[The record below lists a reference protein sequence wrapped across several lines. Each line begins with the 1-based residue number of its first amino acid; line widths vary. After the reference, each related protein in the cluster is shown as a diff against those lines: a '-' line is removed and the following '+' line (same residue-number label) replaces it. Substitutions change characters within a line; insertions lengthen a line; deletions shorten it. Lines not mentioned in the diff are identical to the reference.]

1 MESTLNQGKDSE
13 FQSDRT
19 NKYIPLYKASILFF
33 EADYD
38 RMLTLLDDY
47 INQGT
52 DVISARN
59 WKLYYLAYLDRNK
72 ETAEGAIQL
81 MDIIGGTGILD
92 ELGIDHPES
101 DSGRM
106 KPIDLIPRG
115 IASACLRYIGANYV
129 SEGDLKTAQA
139 CFRKSAELS
148 PYSPESIEWVIFCDW
163 VTGDFDSAMRNCVD
177 AMDRFPQDYS
187 ILVTYYELAEFYPS
201 ALMAEYPN
209 PDDAVDSYYDK
220 IIAQYERYPNAPRAM
235 EEYAEYLE
243 MNEKSGAEE
252 LYLKVN
258 DIMPGLPIPRLALAS
273 CYASRYGL
281 DKATNFLNE
290 SGLNRDLSVIPGY
303 YLEAGVRKSEGML
316 EFADWLRDEFSP
328 NDEFQVYLDN
338 LRAIAVERI
347 GE

>member
-19 NKYIPLYKASILFF
+19 NKYILLYKASILFF

-139 CFRKSAELS
+139 CFRKSSALS
-148 PYSPESIEWVIFCDW
+148 PYSPESIEWVVFCDW
-163 VTGDFDSAMRNCVD
+163 VTGDFDSAIRNCVD

-187 ILVTYYELAEFYPS
+187 
-201 ALMAEYPN
+201 
-209 PDDAVDSYYDK
+209 
-220 IIAQYERYPNAPRAM
+220 
-235 EEYAEYLE
+235 
-243 MNEKSGAEE
+243 
-252 LYLKVN
+252 
-258 DIMPGLPIPRLALAS
+258 
-273 CYASRYGL
+273 
-281 DKATNFLNE
+281 
-290 SGLNRDLSVIPGY
+290 
-303 YLEAGVRKSEGML
+303 
-316 EFADWLRDEFSP
+316 
-328 NDEFQVYLDN
+328 
-338 LRAIAVERI
+338 
-347 GE
+347 